1 MCNMQKGGICD
12 MKDKLKTGPIT
23 YKTCHMTFGIRIKS
37 ELNPILV
44 TIGNTV
50 MQCKYLSVAQ

>member
-37 ELNPILV
+37 ELNPKSETWPL
-44 TIGNTV
+44 G
-50 MQCKYLSVAQ
+50 